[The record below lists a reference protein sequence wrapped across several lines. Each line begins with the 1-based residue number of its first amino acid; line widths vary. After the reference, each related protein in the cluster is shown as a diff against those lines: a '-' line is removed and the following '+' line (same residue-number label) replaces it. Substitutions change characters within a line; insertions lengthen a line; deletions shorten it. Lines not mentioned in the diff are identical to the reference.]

1 MNFPMQSIMPEINKN
16 EKAHFDTYPTKF
28 PLLKLN
34 KEIIGTNEPP
44 YDNFYED
51 RFIAENFH

>member
-1 MNFPMQSIMPEINKN
+1 MQSIMPEINKN

-44 YDNFYED
+44 YDKFYED
-51 RFIAENFH
+51 RFIAEHFH